1 MVKMATGLLSLLLAF
16 ALLLTNL
23 ASAALPLD
31 RLLANGNFEEPPK
44 PIDLK
49 KTVIIGKKFTA
60 QMGNRWHVEYIST
73 GSQPDG
79 MYFDVAHGVH
89 AVRLG
94 NDASISQ
101 TIKVKLGSFYALTFG
116 ASRTCAQE
124 EAIKFIDAKH
134 FNVPFGKGAVEL
146 VAGRESVIAQVLR
159 TVPNKL
165 YSLSFIVGDARNG
178 YHGSMMVEAFA
189 GKETLKVPFTSKGKY
204 GFKTASFRFK
214 AVSIRTR
221 ITFFSSFYHTKDYG
235 ALCGPI

>member
-16 ALLLTNL
+16 ALLLTNP

-124 EAIKFIDAKH
+124 E
-134 FNVPFGKGAVEL
+134 
-146 VAGRESVIAQVLR
+146 VLR
-159 TVPNKL
+159 VAT
-165 YSLSFIVGDARNG
+165 S
-178 YHGSMMVEAFA
+178 
-189 GKETLKVPFTSKGKY
+189 ETIKV
-204 GFKTASFRFK
+204 
-214 AVSIRTR
+214 
-221 ITFFSSFYHTKDYG
+221 TFHNPGIQEDP
-235 ALCGPI
+235 ACGPLLDVVTINELFPVYPSRDNLVRNPGFEEAPHRLFNSSHGVLLTPKQLDATSPLPG

>member
-16 ALLLTNL
+16 ALLLTNP

-124 EAIKFIDAKH
+124 E
-134 FNVPFGKGAVEL
+134 
-146 VAGRESVIAQVLR
+146 VLR
-159 TVPNKL
+159 VSAPPQAVDLPLQTL
-165 YSLSFIVGDARNG
+165 ATS
-178 YHGSMMVEAFA
+178 
-189 GKETLKVPFTSKGKY
+189 ETIKV
-204 GFKTASFRFK
+204 
-214 AVSIRTR
+214 
-221 ITFFSSFYHTKDYG
+221 TFHNPGIQEDP
-235 ALCGPI
+235 ACGPLLDVVTINELFPVYPSRDNLVRNPGFEEAPHRLFNSSHGVLLTPKQLDATSPLPG